1 METESKRARG
11 VVGRYYFRRML
22 FRRQSSRSRYAE
34 YLDRRKDPAW
44 ATMDKG
50 EAAALTRAKRPAGG
64 KDDAK
69 KAAKLKRS
77 RGFGVLFSAFWGL
90 LRGHHSTLILALCTL
105 SFSTGVGL
113 VMPTSTKITIDY
125 ILTDHPGPAGLP
137 RWLTMGRS
145 FTGDDRLHILWLLG
159 GAMVGIA
166 LVNIV
171 VATWGRWQMTRLTKR
186 VQADMRRRAF
196 DHAVQLPLH
205 QVHHYK
211 SGGLTSIL
219 REDAGQA
226 AELLFSMIY
235 NPWRAVVQLAGTL
248 VILAFV
254 DWRMLLGAV
263 ALLPAVWV
271 TQRTWIGRIRPVYR
285 DIKLTRQQVDAHT
298 TEAFGGMR
306 VVRGFGRGHG
316 EATRFT
322 VGHHYMARQEILVWW
337 WSRILEVVWAMLI
350 PCASVGVL
358 LYGGSQVIKGGLTI
372 GDVMMFSTYLLMLLS
387 PLETLTS
394 TAANIQSNLAGFD
407 RVLDLLGEPVE
418 FADSKDGKVV
428 TRENTR
434 GRISIKSVGF
444 TYPKATKTASEKAH
458 NAGGPVTRPGAGE
471 AAQATA
477 KVGAGAKDAKGEEV
491 ARGPVLS
498 DVTLDVR
505 EGETI
510 ALVGPSGSG
519 KTTLCN
525 LVARFY
531 DPTDGKI
538 MLDGVDL
545 REIEIASYRRLLG
558 IVEQDVF
565 LFDGTVAENI
575 GYGRRDATMGQ
586 IVDAA
591 RVANADAFV
600 RELESGYDT
609 VIGERGVRLSGGQK
623 QRIAIARAVLA
634 DPVVLILDEATS
646 NLDTESEALI
656 QRSLTQ
662 LMRGRTC
669 FVIAHRLSTI
679 RHASRIVVLEG
690 GRIVEVGSH
699 QELIAKS
706 GRYAALLRLQVEGD
720 PWADETSGE
729 QTPSVA

>member
-1 METESKRARG
+1 MKKAEVGKLERACG
-11 VVGRYYFRRML
+11 AAGLEVGRYDACRML

-34 YLDRRKDPAW
+34 YMERRKDPAW
-44 ATMDKG
+44 SSMDKA
-50 EAAALTRAKRPAGG
+50 EAAAAELARSKKAG

-69 KAAKLKRS
+69 KAAKLKRT
-77 RGFGVLFSAFWGL
+77 RGFGVLFREFWRL
-90 LRGHHSTLILALCTL
+90 LGGHHHMLVLALCTL

-113 VMPTSTKITIDY
+113 IMPASTKITIDY
-125 ILTDHPGPAGLP
+125 ILTDHPGPSGLP
-137 RWLTMGRS
+137 RWLTLGKS
-145 FTGDDRLHILWLLG
+145 FTSDDRLHILWLLG
-159 GAMVGIA
+159 GAMIA
-166 LVNIV
+166 VTLVNIV

-211 SGGLTSIL
+211 SGGVTSIL

-235 NPWRAVVQLAGTL
+235 NPWRAVVQLLGTL

-254 DWRMLLGAV
+254 DWRMLLGAA

-271 TQRTWIGRIRPVYR
+271 SQKTWVGRIRPVYR

-322 VGHHYMARQEILVWW
+322 LGHHYMARQEILVWW
-337 WSRILEVVWAMLI
+337 WSRVLEIVWALLI

-358 LYGGSQVIKGGLTI
+358 LYGGSQVIKGSLTI

-407 RVLDLLGEPVE
+407 RVLDLLEEPLE
-418 FADSKDGKVV
+418 FADSKDGKIV

-434 GRISIKSVGF
+434 GRITIKGVEF
-444 TYPKATKTASEKAH
+444 TYPKVKKT
-458 NAGGPVTRPGAGE
+458 
-471 AAQATA
+471 
-477 KVGAGAKDAKGEEV
+477 DAKGKEV
-491 ARGPVLS
+491 KDEVERGPVLS

-531 DPTDGKI
+531 DPSAGKV

-565 LFDGTVAENI
+565 LFDGTIAENI
-575 GYGRRDATMGQ
+575 GYGRRDASLEQ
-586 IVDAA
+586 IVEAA
-591 RVANADAFV
+591 RVANADGFV
-600 RELESGYDT
+600 RELENGYDT

-656 QRSLTQ
+656 QRSLAR
-662 LMRGRTC
+662 LMQGRTC

-699 QELIAKS
+699 EELIAKS

-720 PWADETSGE
+720 PWAEDAGDER
-729 QTPSVA
+729 PSVA

>member
-1 METESKRARG
+1 ME
-11 VVGRYYFRRML
+11 
-22 FRRQSSRSRYAE
+22 
-34 YLDRRKDPAW
+34 RRKDPAW
-44 ATMDKG
+44 SSMDKA
-50 EAAALTRAKRPAGG
+50 EAAAAELARSKGSG
-64 KDDAK
+64 KDDAR
-69 KAAKLKRS
+69 KAAKLRRS
-77 RGFGVLFSAFWGL
+77 RGFGRLFREFWRL
-90 LRGHHSTLILALCTL
+90 LGGHHHTLVLALCTL

-113 VMPTSTKITIDY
+113 IMPASTKITIDY

-137 RWLTMGRS
+137 RWLTLGRS
-145 FTGDDRLHILWLLG
+145 FTSDDRLHILWLLG
-159 GAMVGIA
+159 VAMIA
-166 LVNIV
+166 ITLVNIV

-186 VQADMRRRAF
+186 VQADMRRKAF
-196 DHAVQLPLH
+196 DHAVRLPLH
-205 QVHHYK
+205 RVHHYK
-211 SGGLTSIL
+211 SGGVTSIL

-226 AELLFSMIY
+226 AELLFSMVY
-235 NPWRAVVQLAGTL
+235 NPWRAVVQLLGTL

-254 DWRMLLGAV
+254 DWRMLLGAA

-271 TQRTWIGRIRPVYR
+271 SQRTWIGRIRPVYR

-322 VGHHYMARQEILVWW
+322 LGHHYMARQEILVWW
-337 WSRILEVVWAMLI
+337 WSRILEIVWALLI

-358 LYGGSQVIKGGLTI
+358 LYGGSQVIKGNLTI

-407 RVLDLLGEPVE
+407 RVLDLLEEPLE
-418 FADSKDGKVV
+418 FADSGDGKVV
-428 TRENTR
+428 TRQNTR
-434 GRISIKSVGF
+434 GRITIKGLEFS
-444 TYPKATKTASEKAH
+444 YPKAKK
-458 NAGGPVTRPGAGE
+458 GAG
-471 AAQATA
+471 
-477 KVGAGAKDAKGEEV
+477 KDAGKEEEA

-498 DVTLDVR
+498 GVTLDVR

-531 DPTDGKI
+531 DPTEGKI
-538 MLDGVDL
+538 LLDGVDL
-545 REIEIASYRRLLG
+545 REVDIASYRRLLG

-565 LFDGTVAENI
+565 LFDGTIAENI
-575 GYGRRDATMGQ
+575 GYGRRDATMEQ
-586 IVDAA
+586 IVEAA
-591 RVANADAFV
+591 RVANADGFV
-600 RELESGYDT
+600 RELEHGYDT

-656 QRSLTQ
+656 QRGLTR
-662 LMRGRTC
+662 LMQGRTC

-699 QELIAKS
+699 DELIAKS

-720 PWADETSGE
+720 PWAEQDDGE